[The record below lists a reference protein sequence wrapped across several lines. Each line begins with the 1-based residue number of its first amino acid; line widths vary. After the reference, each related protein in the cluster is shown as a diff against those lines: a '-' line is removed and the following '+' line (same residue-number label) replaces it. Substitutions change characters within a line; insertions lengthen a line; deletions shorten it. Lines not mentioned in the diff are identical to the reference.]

1 MTAVELER
9 GAIDDLDRI
18 TDYLMR
24 HDADNAVERK
34 DELLAA
40 LRVLTYA
47 PEIGRRS
54 GAGTREL
61 VVGRAARGYVVR
73 YRYSSSTSRAWVTPP
88 TARCCA
94 RSRR

>member
-1 MTAVELER
+1 MTAVELAR

-18 TDYLMR
+18 TDFLMA

-47 PEIGRRS
+47 PEIGRRGGS
-54 GAGTREL
+54 GTREL
-61 VVGRAARGYVVR
+61 VIGRAARGYVAR
-73 YRYSSSTSRAWVTPP
+73 YRYLPGADVAIVLSIRHQRESR
-88 TARCCA
+88 
-94 RSRR
+94 

>member
-1 MTAVELER
+1 MTSVELGR

-18 TDYLMR
+18 TDFLMA

-34 DELLAA
+34 DELLDA

-47 PEIGRRS
+47 PEIGRRA
-54 GAGTREL
+54 GTGTREL

-73 YRYSSSTSRAWVTPP
+73 YRYVPRADVAVVISIRHQRESR
-88 TARCCA
+88 
-94 RSRR
+94 